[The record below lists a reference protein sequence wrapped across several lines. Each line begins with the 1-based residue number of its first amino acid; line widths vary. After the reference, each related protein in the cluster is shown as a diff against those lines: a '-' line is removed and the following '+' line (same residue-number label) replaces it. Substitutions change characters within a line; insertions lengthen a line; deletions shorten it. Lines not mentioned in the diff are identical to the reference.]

1 MARYLSKAKF
11 AYSCRSPNSCGRG
24 NDCLGISTRTFGL
37 SAFCVASAAG
47 QMDAREVSIVSI
59 ATNGGR
65 CNLER
70 EPGCLAEDG

>member
-1 MARYLSKAKF
+1 M
-11 AYSCRSPNSCGRG
+11 
-24 NDCLGISTRTFGL
+24 GISTRTFGL
-37 SAFCVASAAG
+37 SAFCVASAAD